1 MERLTTGGV
10 VLGVFPESAYQ
21 EQTVALAEGDRL
33 ILYTD
38 GITEAM
44 SGQGEEIGEDRLVA
58 LARSN
63 GYDAAQSLNDALFG
77 DVLAFAG
84 DTLQDDATLI
94 TVSVGGLG

>member
-1 MERLTTGGV
+1 MTTGGV

-21 EQTVALAEGDRL
+21 EQSVTLAAGDRL

-44 SGQGEEIGEDRLVA
+44 SGEGEEYGEDRLVA
-58 LARSN
+58 IARRHE
-63 GYDAAQSLNDALFG
+63 DASTQALNDALFS
-77 DVLAFAG
+77 DVLAFSG

-94 TVSVGGLG
+94 TVSIGS